1 MPEQATGPAPA
12 PHRNEPDPT
21 PRVPAADRSGEH
33 GLPADPLS
41 AMTPRFNLFFRWFAR
56 RYFRDFDLEDE
67 TVERLRDLEKRGAVV
82 YVMRYASRLD
92 YFLFNTLFRREGLR
106 LSGFANGIRYWYY
119 RPLRDAVRT
128 VSRQP
133 RGGPQDVELVRA
145 RDYTREL
152 TREGGSLFLFLRTAS
167 LGTQLK
173 SRQGR
178 IDQGRQERDL
188 LAEVVA
194 SAQDSGRPVFI
205 VPLAL
210 FWRKGPRARRRFLNL
225 SYGALT
231 RPNDV
236 SKVLSFLTTYRGL
249 HVKVGDPIDVPGFA
263 ATRPNASTSEVARVI
278 RRSILTFLYRS
289 ERVVEGPVLQPYHRV
304 QEIVVRSP
312 AVAAAVAAYAA
323 EQKVSDEIA
332 RVQAEKMFREIAANM
347 SSTFLAILDIV
358 VGAVIRRLFVSVE
371 DSGIERV
378 SEYARRDPVVLVP
391 THRSYFDFLIV
402 SSIFYR
408 RHLLPPHIAAR
419 ENMAFG
425 PFGFLWRRAGA
436 FFLRR
441 SFADPLYKEVFRTYV
456 SYLIK
461 EGFTQEFFIEG
472 GRSRTGKTLPPRLG
486 VLSWDVEAFLASGR
500 RDLLF
505 VPVAL
510 TYERLVEEGSMV
522 GELEGAAKEDE
533 SMLRLIGAWRF
544 LQRRFGSVFV
554 NFGAPLSLADAIGDR
569 REELSGESEE
579 AVAARRSFVEL
590 LGLQIVEQMN
600 LSVVPHA
607 TAVAACAL
615 LGERRRGLFRADLA
629 LRMQQLIDLMRM
641 TSVKL
646 TPALLRDEGDFSES
660 IASLLR
666 VDLIRAAPD
675 PRGEILF
682 FEPNRRRA
690 LDIYRNSILHFL
702 AAPSFLALELLRGGA
717 REDVIRR
724 LYDWLDVFH
733 GEVFVARGPALAA
746 HVDAFLGHFE
756 ALGWITRSASELRA
770 TEAGEPHL
778 AFLAELTRAL
788 LESYRVATSVVA
800 QQTEPIERRALE
812 KKIAEQF
819 ERAALLGEIGLP
831 EANNAVT
838 FGNAVDLL
846 LRLGVLAAQPHTG
859 AGASFAQRAEGERRP
874 AGGRDPLFGQGPAWS
889 ELARLRERLATALR
903 PR

>member
-1 MPEQATGPAPA
+1 MAEQAMGSAPA
-12 PHRNEPDPT
+12 RGRADPRAGGGA
-21 PRVPAADRSGEH
+21 PRGQAGEQ
-33 GLPADPLS
+33 GLRADPLS

-56 RYFRDFDLEDE
+56 RYFRDFDLDDA
-67 TVERLRDLEKRGAVV
+67 TVERLRDLEQRGAVV

-106 LSGFANGIRYWYY
+106 LSGFANGIRFWYY
-119 RPLRDAVRT
+119 RPLRDALRT
-128 VSRQP
+128 LERQP
-133 RGGPQDVELVRA
+133 RGVPQDVEVVRA
-145 RDYTREL
+145 REYCREL
-152 TREGGSLFLFLRTAS
+152 TREGGSLFLFLRTAR
-167 LGTQLK
+167 LGSQLLS

-178 IDQGRQERDL
+178 IDQSRQERDL
-188 LAEVVA
+188 LDEVVGA
-194 SAQDSGRPVFI
+194 AQGAGRPVFL

-249 HVKVGDPIDVPGFA
+249 HVKVGDPIDVLSFA
-263 ATRPNASTSEVARVI
+263 ATRPDASTPEISRVI

-312 AVAAAVAAYAA
+312 EVSAAVATYAA
-323 EQKVSDEIA
+323 EHKVSDEIA

-347 SSTFLAILDIV
+347 SSTFLAVLDFV
-358 VGAVIRRLFVSVE
+358 VGAVIRRLFVTVE
-371 DSGIERV
+371 DSGLERV
-378 SEYARRDPVVLVP
+378 TEVARRDPVVLVP

-402 SSIFYR
+402 SSLFYR
-408 RHLLPPHIAAR
+408 RHMLPPHIAAR

-456 SYLIK
+456 AYLIK

-486 VLSWDVEAFLASGR
+486 VLAWDVEAFLASGR

-510 TYERLVEEGSMV
+510 TYERLVEEGAMV
-522 GELEGAAKEDE
+522 GELEGARKEDE
-533 SMLRLIGAWRF
+533 SMLRLMRAWRY

-569 REELSGESEE
+569 RAELSGESDE
-579 AVAARRSFVEL
+579 ATVARRGFVEQ
-590 LGLQIVEQMN
+590 LGQQIVEQMN
-600 LSVVPHA
+600 LAVVPHA
-607 TAVAACAL
+607 TSVAACAL
-615 LGERRRGLFRADLA
+615 LGERRRGLFRGDLA
-629 LRMQQLIDLMRM
+629 LRMQQLVDLLRM
-641 TSVKL
+641 MNVKL
-646 TPALLRDEGDFSES
+646 TPALLHDEGDFSDS

-666 VDLIRAAPD
+666 MDLIRAAPD

-682 FEPNRRRA
+682 FESSKRRA

-717 REDVIRR
+717 REEVLAR
-724 LYDWLDVFH
+724 LYDWLDAFR
-733 GEVFVARGPALAA
+733 GEFFSPRGPELSA
-746 HVDAFLGHFE
+746 HVAAFLSHFE
-756 ALGWITRSASELRA
+756 ALGWTQRGTGALRA

-778 AFLAELTRAL
+778 AFFADQMRAV
-788 LESYRVATSVVA
+788 LESYYVAVSAVA
-800 QQTEPIERRALE
+800 QQGEPLPRRAIE
-812 KKIAEQF
+812 KRMRDQF
-819 ERAALLGEIGLP
+819 ERATLLGEVELP
-831 EANNAVT
+831 EANNPVT
-838 FGNAVDLL
+838 FGNALDLL
-846 LRLGVLAAQPHTG
+846 IQRGVLASISRPG
-859 AGASFAQRAEGERRP
+859 VERREP
-874 AGGRDPLFGQGPAWS
+874 LLGRGPGWA
-889 ELARLRERLATALR
+889 ELASLRERLATALR
-903 PR
+903 AR